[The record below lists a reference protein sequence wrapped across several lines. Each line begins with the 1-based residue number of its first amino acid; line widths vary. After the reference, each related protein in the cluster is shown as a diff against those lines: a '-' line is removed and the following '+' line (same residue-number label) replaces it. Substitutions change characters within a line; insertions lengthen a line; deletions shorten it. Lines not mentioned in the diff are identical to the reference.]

1 MTTTPAHG
9 PRRAALR
16 RAAAVA
22 ALTAGTIGLLGAA
35 VAPAASAAAPS
46 GGYRCQGGL
55 SDGRWLDDPQV
66 DFDACRADGGD
77 PVWVPDPDT
86 LPVRPPEFLEG

>member
-22 ALTAGTIGLLGAA
+22 ALTVGTIGLLGAA
-35 VAPAASAAAPS
+35 VAPAASAAPS
-46 GGYRCQGGL
+46 GSYRCQGGL
-55 SDGRWLDDPQV
+55 SDGRWLDGSQADL
-66 DFDACRADGGD
+66 DACRGDGGD

-86 LPVRPPEFLEG
+86 LPVRPPELLEG